1 MWKNFF
7 NVALRNIGK
16 NRIFSFINI
25 AGLAIGLASAILIIL
40 FIAQE
45 VSFDRF
51 HEKSDRIYR
60 GYVDGNIGQRKF
72 RGAWTSYTM
81 APSITEALPE
91 VVDFVRLEV
100 YPQQY
105 IWHNDVR
112 QIEDNVIFADSSF
125 FRIFSFRLIHG
136 NPETVLN
143 EPNSVVITR
152 EKAMQYFGTENP
164 VGQTLEFNNK
174 DNFYEVTGVM
184 EAFPENSHFFC
195 DFLLSMSNIPASRSD
210 NWLTNSIYSYLL
222 LAEGADYRQ
231 VERQMN
237 QVMMKAIRPQLKETL
252 DVTPEEWVEGGNAF
266 GIYLQPLTNIH
277 LNPDIEYGEEKCFR
291 PVNDRTYIYI
301 FALIAFFI
309 LVIASIN
316 FMNLSTARSAI
327 RAREISLRKV
337 VGSQNK
343 VLILQFLSESVLL
356 SFLALVFALLMVEL
370 TMPYFN
376 RAMDINLS
384 FSTLGRG
391 VILGGVLLLALL
403 LGLLSGMY
411 PAFYLSRYEPI
422 TGLRGGSLRG
432 KRSVLFRSI
441 MVTVQFTISVAII
454 VGTLVVSKQVRY
466 LVNKDPGFKAEHI
479 MVLDR
484 VYPLGSKLQVFCD
497 EVEKIPGV
505 VKTSN
510 SSTYLGFSTM
520 SSTFQVKG
528 TERSTN
534 FMFDLNL
541 VDPDFMETYGLTLWK
556 NTGRFFSKNLPD
568 DTMTVVL
575 NESAVKTYGFD
586 DPLNT
591 IIQSPNTEG
600 ALSEYRVIGVVKDFH
615 HSSLRKTISPYMFA
629 QKSPA
634 DDNAGFISV
643 RFEKENNDSGET
655 IKRIRELWNTM
666 TINEPF
672 QYFFL
677 DDELDKYYREEA
689 RTGRISML
697 FSILAIVI
705 ACLGLLGLTIFNTE
719 RRLREIAIRKAMGAG
734 LADLLMIIS
743 REILVL
749 LGFSIVLAWI
759 IAYLFMR
766 NWLEVFPYNVGFTPG
781 IYLIAAL
788 VALVVSML
796 TVNIITLKAARSNP
810 VDALYHE

>member
-466 LVNKDPGFKAEHI
+466 LVNKDPGFKDEHI